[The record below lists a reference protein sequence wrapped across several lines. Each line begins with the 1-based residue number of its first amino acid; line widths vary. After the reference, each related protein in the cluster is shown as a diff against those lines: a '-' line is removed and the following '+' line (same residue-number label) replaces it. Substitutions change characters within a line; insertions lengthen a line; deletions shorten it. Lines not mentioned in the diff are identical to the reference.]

1 TKIIAGV
8 DADDFIRVIRE
19 DKKVKDLLYAGSERG
34 FYISYNGGTNWSKMQ
49 LNFPVVPVTD
59 MIIKDNDLVAATAG
73 RAFWIL
79 DDLGAL
85 QQSKGDFANKVV
97 RLYQPKPTYL
107 AHGAGGNATPSPTMG
122 QNPAEGVVFDY
133 Y

>member
-1 TKIIAGV
+1 MDKDHAGV

-59 MIIKDNDLVAATAG
+59 MIIKDNDLVAATAEDHSG
-73 RAFWIL
+73 YWMIL
-79 DDLGAL
+79 EPYNNL
-85 QQSKGDFANKVV
+85 QV
-97 RLYQPKPTYL
+97 
-107 AHGAGGNATPSPTMG
+107 
-122 QNPAEGVVFDY
+122 
-133 Y
+133 